1 MTMSEKESEEF
12 RILVDGIRDGR
23 EARERDE
30 FRRSLASK
38 VKPTALAASL
48 TPYDAGLGDLAYAA
62 GELIDPEGEPKT
74 AAMAAGMGLVTG
86 GVGSG
91 AMAARSVGK
100 LKKSKPKD
108 LYASHPSTRDRI
120 KKLDPNASVPPTL
133 EERANKTLEI
143 LAPNPNPKTNSE
155 KFNET
160 VKDILRKKLEKE
172 ASEYDRISKNTRKG
186 EAAVRE
192 LEATGKAARN
202 YGFEQVQS
210 KLAEADNQ
218 SITDEMLID
227 YMSSKNILK

>member
-1 MTMSEKESEEF
+1 MTMSEKESEQF
-12 RILVDGIRDGR
+12 RILVDQIRDRR
-23 EARERDE
+23 EAMERNE

-38 VKPTALAASL
+38 VKPTGLAASL

-62 GELIDPEGEPKT
+62 GELIDPEGDPKT
-74 AAMAAGMGLVTG
+74 AAMVAGMGLVTG

-133 EERANKTLEI
+133 EELVKKTRKI
-143 LAPNPNPKTNSE
+143 LAPNPNPKTTSDKFDEIE
-155 KFNET
+155 KA
-160 VKDILRKKLEKE
+160 ILRKKLEKD
-172 ASEYDRISKNTRKG
+172 AADYDRIRKNTRKG
-186 EAAVRE
+186 KAAVRE

-210 KLAEADNQ
+210 KLAEEDNQ
-218 SITDEMLID
+218 SITDQMLID
-227 YMSSKNILK
+227 YMATKNILK